1 MSEID
6 QRIARLS
13 PEQRALLERRLGGAA
28 GAPAAATRGR
38 EAIAIVGAACRFPG
52 EASDLDSFWRLLR
65 SGIDGVVRVPSERW
79 DADAL
84 FDEDPMA
91 AGKISSR
98 WGGFISNVDRF
109 DADFFGISPREA
121 IEMDPQQRI
130 LLEVAFDALDH
141 AGMTREALAGGKMGV
156 FVGVHGHASDYLLL
170 QN

>member
-13 PEQRALLERRLGGAA
+13 PEQRALLEKRLGGAV
-28 GAPAAATRGR
+28 GAPAAAAYGR
-38 EAIAIVGAACRFPG
+38 EAIAIIGAACRFPG
-52 EASDLDSFWRLLR
+52 EANDLDAFWRLLR
-65 SGIDGVVRVPSERW
+65 SGTDAVVRVPTERW

-84 FDEDPMA
+84 FDEDAMA

-130 LLEVAFDALDH
+130 LLEVAW
-141 AGMTREALAGGKMGV
+141 EALEDAAIAPGSLESQRTGV
-156 FVGVHGHASDYLLL
+156 FAG
-170 QN
+170 